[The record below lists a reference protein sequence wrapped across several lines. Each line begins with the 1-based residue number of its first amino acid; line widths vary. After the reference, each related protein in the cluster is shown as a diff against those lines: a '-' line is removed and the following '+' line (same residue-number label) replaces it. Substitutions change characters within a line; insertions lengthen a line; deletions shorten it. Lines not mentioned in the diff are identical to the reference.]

1 MSEEE
6 IEINEAYAELHNLR
20 TELAEL
26 HNWADRVL
34 DNENTDRQY
43 IAEHLSTACGVLASG
58 GPMPE
63 RPYDADSD
71 EW

>member
-6 IEINEAYAELHNLR
+6 IEINAAYAELQNLR
-20 TELAEL
+20 AELAAL

-43 IAEHLSTACGVLASG
+43 IAEHLSTACGVLAFG
-58 GPMPE
+58 GPMPR
-63 RPYDADSD
+63 RPYDDID
-71 EW
+71 EF

>member
-6 IEINEAYAELHNLR
+6 IDINAAHAELHNLR
-20 TELAEL
+20 AELAEL

-34 DNENTDRQY
+34 DKDTDRQY

-58 GPMPE
+58 GPMPP
-63 RPYDADSD
+63 RPYDTDDD
-71 EW
+71 EF

>member
-6 IEINEAYAELHNLR
+6 IEINEAYAELANLR
-20 TELAEL
+20 AELADL

-34 DNENTDRQY
+34 DNKNTDRQY

-58 GPMPE
+58 GRMPA
-63 RPYDADSD
+63 RPYDDTD
-71 EW
+71 EF